1 MTSEPRIPPLAPVDR
16 DATTDELLQMVGES
30 LSELNIFTTL
40 VRHPRLYKQWVRF
53 GAVLLNGSLPER
65 DRELLILRTAHHCGC
80 DYEWA
85 HHLEIAQSRG
95 LTAEEVAA
103 VRDGPGSPG
112 WSSWDATLLRAAD
125 DLHERSRISD
135 AIWAA
140 LAERYDDRLLLE
152 VPALVGYYHTVA
164 FTLNSAGVPLEE
176 KYQ

>member
-1 MTSEPRIPPLAPVDR
+1 
-16 DATTDELLQMVGES
+16 MVGEN

-80 DYEWA
+80 GYEWG
-85 HHLEIAQSRG
+85 HHEEIAQARG
-95 LTAEEVAA
+95 LSAEEIAA
-103 VRDGPGSPG
+103 VRDGPGWSG
-112 WSSWDATLLRAAD
+112 WSHWDATLLRAAD
-125 DLHERSRISD
+125 ELHDHSRVDD
-135 AIWAA
+135 ATWAA

-164 FTLNSAGVPLEE
+164 FTLNSAGVQLEA